1 MKKAARITFIWQRTL
16 MVIVFLIGVLG
27 MIFNDDQSAKSE
39 YLFISVQS
47 GLFLIVSLVPAILNK
62 MEIDVPDFVYIFFI
76 CFCLSHFFCG
86 EILGF
91 FVRFKWWDS
100 VLHTFSGMML
110 ALLSFSL
117 VSLLNKNDGNFKLS
131 MGFAI
136 LFAFSLAI
144 AIGVIWEIIEFAADS
159 WFGSNMQRAYV
170 STYDGRGEPFVGQR
184 ALLDTMKD
192 LILDALGAGIVCVIC
207 AIFAHKKKIKVEDL
221 SFIKRRVKVT
231 PAAPETKTENVN
243 VLTFDAAVEEVN
255 TEENLIAKELIEL
268 EKTEQEKALKKE
280 SVEEVSEIAKSESE
294 VAELAKKPIV
304 KSKSKTQAK
313 TKNNTSKK

>member
-1 MKKAARITFIWQRTL
+1 MKKAARLTFIWQRVL

-27 MIFNDDQSAKSE
+27 MIFNEDQSAKSE

-47 GLFLIVSLVPAILNK
+47 GLFLIISLIPTILNK

-76 CFCLSHFFCG
+76 FFCLAHFFCG

-117 VSLLNKNDGNFKLS
+117 INLLNKHDGNFKLNL
-131 MGFAI
+131 GFAC
-136 LFAFSLAI
+136 LFAFSLAL
-144 AIGVIWEIIEFAADS
+144 AIGVVWEIIEFAADS

-170 STYDGRGEPFVGQR
+170 STYEGRGEPFVGQR

-192 LILDALGAGIVCVIC
+192 LILDSIGAGIVCVTC
-207 AIFAHKKKIKVEDL
+207 AIFARKKKIRIEDLTFIKKRQKFVPVSEEVAEKVEPLIYD
-221 SFIKRRVKVT
+221 SDIEKI
-231 PAAPETKTENVN
+231 
-243 VLTFDAAVEEVN
+243 N
-255 TEENLIAKELIEL
+255 TEQNLIAKELIEL
-268 EKTEQEKALKKE
+268 DKEIKKEAAEKRAEQKAKEKAKK
-280 SVEEVSEIAKSESE
+280 AKSDN
-294 VAELAKKPIV
+294 KK
-304 KSKSKTQAK
+304 
-313 TKNNTSKK
+313 